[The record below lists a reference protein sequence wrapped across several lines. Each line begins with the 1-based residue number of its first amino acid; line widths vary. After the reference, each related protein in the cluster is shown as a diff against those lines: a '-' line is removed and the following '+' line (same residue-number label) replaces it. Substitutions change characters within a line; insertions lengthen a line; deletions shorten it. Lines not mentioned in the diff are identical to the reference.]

1 MKSPQKA
8 QYFPDTLHSEWSFVG
23 RFVGTAKQAWPME
36 GSIHSSKS
44 AQQDNLIFYS
54 IYYQDQLCEFPF
66 DSFYYILTFLLSLF
80 FENESFPISV
90 SIIQLKL

>member
-1 MKSPQKA
+1 MLAGSLVQPKRR
-8 QYFPDTLHSEWSFVG
+8 G
-23 RFVGTAKQAWPME
+23 RMN
-36 GSIHSSKS
+36 GSIHSSEW